1 MNLARTLR
9 YVSAAAAALGFV
21 FLAGVAADAQ
31 VQVSING
38 SIVNI
43 NPAPILQAGRVFVP
57 LRGVFEQLGAT
68 VVYSNGEINATGNG
82 SDISLHIGSSQATV
96 NGQPQTLDVA
106 PFIVGESTYVPLRF
120 VSTALGAGV
129 SWDEPNRTVVIT
141 MAGAQAQGPPP
152 DDNGIPSYAQATD
165 WVSDAPP
172 PIPSYEPPPCPYP
185 NYIWTPGYWAWGPG
199 GYYWVPGTWVAAPSP
214 GLLWT
219 PGYWGWQQNYYG
231 WHAGYW
237 APTVGFYGGI
247 SYGAGYY
254 GHGFV
259 GGLWAGSVFRYN
271 RAVLPVGRTIVNVYI
286 NKTVIVNNPTRVS
299 YSGGPSGV
307 HAQPTAAE
315 LAAARGRHVPPTAT
329 QQQHVQI
336 AAQDRSLLAR
346 VNGGKPPVTAAALPL
361 SSTRKPAGFVPITA
375 ADKAAGQKEVAHPSF
390 ARPAAPPVRPAVT
403 KTTRPAMKP
412 EMVRPTA
419 RPEVV
424 RPAGVPAPV
433 RTAAPAMRP
442 VRTAAP
448 AMRPAGVPAPVR
460 TAPPERPAAIPAA
473 PVRTA
478 PPERPAAI
486 PAAPVH
492 TAAPHPMTVRTAPP
506 RPHPASPRPKPKPTE
521 PPK

>member
-1 MNLARTLR
+1 MNLARTFR

-38 SIVNI
+38 SIVNV

-82 SDISLHIGSSQATV
+82 SDISLHIGSSQATI

-141 MAGAQAQGPPP
+141 MAGVQPQAQGPPP

-237 APTVGFYGGI
+237 APTIGFYGGI
-247 SYGAGYY
+247 NYGAGYY
-254 GHGFV
+254 GNGFV

-271 RAVLPVGRTIVNVYI
+271 RAVLPVAPTIVNVYI
-286 NKTVIVNNPTRVS
+286 NKTVIVNNTTRVS
-299 YSGGPSGV
+299 YTGGPSGV
-307 HAQPTAAE
+307 RAQPTAAE

-329 QQQHVQI
+329 QQQHVQV

-346 VNGGKPPVTAAALPL
+346 VNGGKPAVTAAALPL
-361 SSTRKPAGFVPITA
+361 SSTHKPAGFVPITA

-390 ARPAAPPVRPAVT
+390 ARPAGAPAAAPVRPAVT
-403 KTTRPAMKP
+403 ETKRPATKP
-412 EMVRPTA
+412 EMVRPTARPEVVRSTA

-433 RTAAPAMRP
+433 RTA
-442 VRTAAP
+442 
-448 AMRPAGVPAPVR
+448 
-460 TAPPERPAAIPAA
+460 PPERPAAVPAA
-473 PVRTA
+473 P
-478 PPERPAAI
+478 
-486 PAAPVH
+486 AAPAR
-492 TAAPHPMTVRTAPP
+492 TAAPRPMTVRTAPP
-506 RPHPASPRPKPKPTE
+506 RPHPAASRPKPKPTE